1 MNKKLSENM
10 ASNAIKDSKN
20 FDTIFEIKIGKLVKE
35 KAMEKGGKGQI
46 IVSQQ
51 SSDII
56 NTLVKE
62 TDLVDKLKVN
72 GYGRFQPLNE
82 FEKKLMLIPKWQ
94 STILKGEEIQ
104 NQNLFKYTEHNQ
116 TLKTIIDKTIDVEI
130 GILVKL
136 FNEQ

>member
-1 MNKKLSENM
+1 MKNKSSENM

-20 FDTIFEIKIGKLVKE
+20 LDTIFEIKIGKMVKE

-82 FEKKLMLIPKWQ
+82 FEKKLMLILQWQ

-104 NQNLFKYTEHNQ
+104 NRNLHKYTEHNQ
-116 TLKTIIDKTIDVEI
+116 TLKEIIDKTIDVEI
-130 GILVKL
+130 GNVGEII
-136 FNEQ
+136 Q

>member
-1 MNKKLSENM
+1 MSKKLSENM
-10 ASNAIKDSKN
+10 ASNAIKDSKH
-20 FDTIFEIKIGKLVKE
+20 FDTIFEIKIGKMVKE

-62 TDLVDKLKVN
+62 TNLVDKLKVN

-104 NQNLFKYTEHNQ
+104 NQNLYKYTEHNQ

-136 FNEQ
+136 FNDC

>member
-1 MNKKLSENM
+1 MNKKSSENM

-20 FDTIFEIKIGKLVKE
+20 LDTIFEIKIGKMVKE

-82 FEKKLMLIPKWQ
+82 FEKKLMLILQWQ

-104 NQNLFKYTEHNQ
+104 NRNLHKYTEHNQ
-116 TLKTIIDKTIDVEI
+116 TLKEIIDKTIDVEI
-130 GILVKL
+130 GNVGEII
-136 FNEQ
+136 Q

>member
-1 MNKKLSENM
+1 MNKKSSENM

-20 FDTIFEIKIGKLVKE
+20 FDTIFEIKIGKMVKK

-46 IVSQQ
+46 IATQQ

-94 STILKGEEIQ
+94 STILQGEEIQ
-104 NQNLFKYTEHNQ
+104 NQYLYKYTKHNQ
-116 TLKTIIDKTIDVEI
+116 TLKTIIDKTIDVEL
-130 GILVKL
+130 GIAVKL